1 MRKMLQ
7 KCIAVRAAGVQV
19 YHVFFCVEE
28 VIDLSKGET
37 AIGNMA
43 VASSSSIIIYA
54 RVLAARVVTVVSM
67 LCTAKL
73 VAETHA
79 SAPTAAPN

>member
-7 KCIAVRAAGVQV
+7 KCTAVRAEGVQV

-28 VIDLSKGET
+28 VIDLSQGET

-43 VASSSSIIIYA
+43 VASSSIIICA
-54 RVLAARVVTVVSM
+54 RGLAARVVTVVSM